1 MAVETQ
7 YNIVKVNELRE
18 VTSVTGTDELIINDV
33 DSSPLETKKVK
44 VEQFALDIKD
54 YILPIATDTLLGGV
68 KIGEGLTINP
78 ITGVLS
84 NDVTVLNDLNDVIIL
99 SPQAGHVLRYNGVQW
114 INEEEGGIVEI
125 IAGDGLNGGG
135 IEGQVVL
142 NVNAGP
148 GLIIEQDQVTVNVGT
163 ALEIITDKI
172 NVRVT
177 DGLTITSNAIAP
189 VPGVGLNVAGG
200 AINFV
205 PSLGLIQYGPG
216 IRVDIGDGL
225 ALDGNKITA
234 VPGVNLEQDINNNI
248 SVPDASY
255 TVKGVSKFAPLL
267 PRIEDF
273 RGTPSYQNDSVNPEL
288 LDTLSFVPTGAVF
301 HFASNTPPPGYL
313 FCNGSTVSRTQYK
326 FLFAVIGLTYNIGG
340 ETDDQFRLPDLR
352 NEFIR
357 GATTTELVA
366 APAPGVRTV
375 GSTQDDNTRV
385 HTHALDTED
394 PISGA
399 LVAPGQWA
407 QNMMMT
413 PTRWGFAQIGT
424 MPIMVP
430 MPGPNPGPDF
440 FSDSYVQEQLSLPGL
455 TGDRLD
461 LETYQSQGTRDF
473 TSDSPVEIPDGF
485 ERIEFPIVLDLD
497 GKVTGETPT
506 SVEPTDEDETRPRNI
521 ALLPCIK
528 F

>member
-7 YNIVKVNELRE
+7 YNIVKVNELRPI
-18 VTSVTGTDELIINDV
+18 SVAQGVDELIINDL
-33 DSSPLETKKVK
+33 DSTPLETKKIT
-44 VEQFALDIKD
+44 VEEFAISIKD
-54 YILPIATDTLLGGV
+54 YILPIATEEVLGGV

-84 NDVTVLNDLNDVIIL
+84 NDVTLLNDLNDVIVL

-114 INEEEGGIVEI
+114 INEAEGGIIEV
-125 IAGDGLNGGG
+125 IAGEGLNGGG
-135 IEGQVVL
+135 IEGQIVL

-148 GLIIEQDQVTVNVGT
+148 GLIIQNDMVTVNVGA
-163 ALEIITDKI
+163 ALEIVTDKI

-177 DGLTITSNAIAP
+177 DGLTITQNSIAP

-205 PSLGLIQYGPG
+205 PSLGLTQYGPG

-225 ALDGNKITA
+225 ALDGNKVTA
-234 VPGVNLEQDINNNI
+234 VPGINLEPDINNNI

-301 HFASNTPPPGYL
+301 HFAGNTPPPGFL
-313 FCNGSTVSRTQYK
+313 FCNGSTVSRTQYQY
-326 FLFAVIGLTYNIGG
+326 LFAVIGLIYNTGG
-340 ETDDQFRLPDLR
+340 ESDSEFRLPDLR
-352 NEFIR
+352 DEFIR
-357 GATTTELVA
+357 GATTTDA
-366 APAPGVRTV
+366 TGDA
-375 GSTQDDNTRV
+375 NTRSRAV
-385 HTHALDTED
+385 GTTETDKVKIHTHELNMGE
-394 PISGA
+394 ISASVVTPGA
-399 LVAPGQWA
+399 FPTTSTSGFVWGFTMNNCTPPHRSLGNGNYEIGGDGDHYYNFDNGQFELNNINQADSGDAVPFYEEPEIPPGCA
-407 QNMMMT
+407 RVEFPVRIETSPSSIQNYPTT
-413 PTRWGFAQIGT
+413 PTPANDI
-424 MPIMVP
+424 
-430 MPGPNPGPDF
+430 
-440 FSDSYVQEQLSLPGL
+440 
-455 TGDRLD
+455 
-461 LETYQSQGTRDF
+461 
-473 TSDSPVEIPDGF
+473 
-485 ERIEFPIVLDLD
+485 
-497 GKVTGETPT
+497 
-506 SVEPTDEDETRPRNI
+506 DETRPRNI